1 MSAFLL
7 DFLNFLD
14 SIFFCFSKVSGFYF
28 FDFLNLLDLNFLNFL
43 DSIFLEFMFFWIQ
56 FFFDFL
62 VFLNFDFS

>member
-28 FDFLNLLDLNFLNFL
+28 FDFLNLLDFEFSIFSGFYFFGIYVFL
-43 DSIFLEFMFFWIQ
+43 DSDGFFC
-56 FFFDFL
+56 
-62 VFLNFDFS
+62 